1 MNMVEANLSRSNGA
15 LFVEFAGLRLRV
27 DDRAV
32 QARSLLP
39 RFEGRK
45 VVLGLRPES
54 MQDATLAS
62 GAPDDRRIS
71 VIVELREALGSQIM
85 IHFAVDAPPVLTEQ
99 TKELAHDVGMEVAAG
114 LHRSAEKAQSTFVA
128 QLDPKST
135 VREGERIELVLDTS
149 RFHFFDP
156 ETGLGIYGE

>member
-1 MNMVEANLSRSNGA
+1 MSTDSSGDWRAMWGGSS
-15 LFVEFAGLRLRV
+15 LR
-27 DDRAV
+27 D
-32 QARSLLP
+32 S
-39 RFEGRK
+39 
-45 VVLGLRPES
+45 
-54 MQDATLAS
+54 
-62 GAPDDRRIS
+62 S
-71 VIVELREALGSQIM
+71 VADMTSS
-85 IHFAVDAPPVLTEQ
+85 PPVLTEQ